1 MEALSLQDL
10 HHLAMNHVGKEL
22 EKQGFEFI
30 AINSQLKKHPQ
41 FVCVDKPTNTL
52 HFVMVQAATYPS
64 NPADYD
70 PEFMLNLER
79 LIREH
84 RKQASKQA
92 VIVVGQGLPGRRV
105 RTL

>member
-1 MEALSLQDL
+1 MNFCQVCHLGKLQTGQRL
-10 HHLAMNHVGKEL
+10 
-22 EKQGFEFI
+22 FI
-30 AINSQLKKHPQ
+30 YRFGRQVMMVPNAPAE
-41 FVCVDKPTNTL
+41 VCDVCGQ
-52 HFVMVQAATYPS
+52 V
-64 NPADYD
+64 DYD